1 MKPIKSIKKKI
12 IKPIGRDLKQF
23 GKNVAKTTKLIIQ
36 GSNDYPPNVKQILD
50 GYGNE
55 VVKSIVLKR
64 NPVSGLLTGAL
75 NVLSL
80 GKFGERMEKSFDELF
95 HLYLEFSTTNGTKIL
110 LEKNERINMELNP
123 KDRPDTTIRE
133 ISNIP
138 QGLTINQIL
147 ERTKQFMGSQFFQY
161 DARNNNCQDF
171 IVAILKSNGIGNDAD
186 IHFVKQ
192 DTDRLFKGLDILG
205 KIAHTATELGERGNI
220 ALQGGKLSKNQ
231 NIKTYGTI
239 LEHLITHIK
248 DPSEPIDPKDYK
260 QAIKV
265 VNTIKKLKGK
275 GLKKKS
281 PSQVQSIIFNKSEWT
296 IPKAKKW
303 LKQHSY
309 EGLIPDVKEATIRF
323 RQQEP
328 SEFNDFRI
336 KPLPNGILLVLG
348 FK

>member
-1 MKPIKSIKKKI
+1 MKPIRKKI
-12 IKPIGRDLKQF
+12 IKPVGRELKQF
-23 GKNVAKTTKLIIQ
+23 GRDVAKTTKLIIQ

-50 GYGNE
+50 KFGNE
-55 VVKSIVLKR
+55 VIQGITLKR

-75 NVLSL
+75 NVFSL

-95 HLYLEFSTTNGTKIL
+95 HLYMEILTTNGNKIM
-110 LEKNERINMELNP
+110 LEKIERVNMELNAPP
-123 KDRPDTTIRE
+123 KPDTTTKQV
-133 ISNIP
+133 SQIP
-138 QGLTINQIL
+138 QGLTINQL
-147 ERTKQFMGSQFFQY
+147 MERTKQSMGSQFFQY

-171 IVAILKSNGIGNDAD
+171 IVAVLKSNGIGNEGD

-192 DTDRLFKGLDILG
+192 DTDRLFKGLNVLG
-205 KIAHTATELGERGNI
+205 KIAHTATELGERANI

-231 NIKTYGTI
+231 DIKTYGMI

-248 DPSEPIDPKDYK
+248 DPSEPIDPRDYK

-275 GLKKKS
+275 GLKKS
-281 PSQVQSIIFNKSEWT
+281 PSQVQSIVFNKSEWT

-303 LKQHSY
+303 LKEHSY
-309 EGLIPDVKEATIRF
+309 KGLTPDIKESTIRF

-328 SEFNDFRI
+328 TEFKDFRI
-336 KPLPNGILLVLG
+336 KPLPNNILLVLG